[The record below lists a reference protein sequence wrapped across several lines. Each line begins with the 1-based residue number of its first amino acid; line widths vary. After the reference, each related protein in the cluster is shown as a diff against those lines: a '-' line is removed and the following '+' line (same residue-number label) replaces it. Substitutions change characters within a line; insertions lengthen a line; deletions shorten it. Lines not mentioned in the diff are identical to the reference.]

1 MPPYWVG
8 IILVMSF
15 SYWIRLFPMS
25 GMTDTMYAYLSPGQQ
40 LLDRLQHL
48 ALPAI
53 TLTLLNA
60 PEVAR
65 YQRAALLEILPE
77 DYLRTARAKGLSERR
92 IMVRHA
98 LRNALLPTIAVFG
111 LSFPTLVGGTVFV
124 ETVFSWQGMGLMAVN
139 AFSMRDYPMVVA
151 TVIAGSSVVVVG
163 NLIAD
168 LLSAAANPRL
178 RTA

>member
-1 MPPYWVG
+1 MTFG
-8 IILVMSF
+8 
-15 SYWIRLFPMS
+15 YWIQIFPLS
-25 GMTDTMYAYLSPGQQ
+25 GTTDTMYEYLPPGQQ

-48 ALPAI
+48 ALPVI

-124 ETVFSWQGMGLMAVN
+124 ERVFSWQGMGLIAVN
-139 AFSMRDYPMVVA
+139 AFSMRDYPMVIAV
-151 TVIAGSSVVVVG
+151 VIAGSIVVVLG
-163 NLIAD
+163 NLLAD
-168 LLSAAANPRL
+168 LLSAAANPRT
-178 RTA
+178 RAT